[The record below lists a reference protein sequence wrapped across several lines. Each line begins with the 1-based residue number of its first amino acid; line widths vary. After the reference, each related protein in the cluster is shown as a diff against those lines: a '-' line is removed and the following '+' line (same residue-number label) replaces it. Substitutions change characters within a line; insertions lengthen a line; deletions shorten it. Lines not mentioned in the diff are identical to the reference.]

1 MSAVARDKVVSVEIK
16 LRDAQ
21 GEPIRETGEP
31 LIYLHGGYGGLI
43 DALEQALEG
52 RLAGE
57 IVRIKLEPERAFGD
71 YDAELLRVEDRV
83 RYGDGLEIGMEV
95 DDTFDEAAARR
106 YTVTDMTEDKVILD
120 GNHPLAGM
128 ALQFECRVVAV
139 RDASEE
145 ELQKRTAEADSRS
158 F

>member
-1 MSAVARDKVVSVEIK
+1 VSAVARDKVVSVEIK

-43 DALEQALEG
+43 EALEQALEG
-52 RLAGE
+52 RLPGD

-71 YDAELLRVEDRV
+71 YDAELLRVEDRL

-95 DDTFDEAAARR
+95 EDAFDEAAARR
-106 YTVTDMTEDKVILD
+106 YTVTDMTEEKVILD

-128 ALQFECRVVAV
+128 ALQFECRVLAV
-139 RDASEE
+139 RDASDD
-145 ELQKRTAEADSRS
+145 ELHKQTPAET
-158 F
+158 